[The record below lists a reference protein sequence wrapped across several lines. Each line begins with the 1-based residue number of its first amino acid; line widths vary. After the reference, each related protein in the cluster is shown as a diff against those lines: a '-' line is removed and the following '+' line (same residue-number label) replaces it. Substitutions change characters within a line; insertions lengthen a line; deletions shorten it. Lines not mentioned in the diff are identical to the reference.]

1 MKRFLFGSIL
11 LFQFFCFSCNDEPSA
26 NTNESSDNKIPQA
39 LQNIQL
45 AVQQNPDSAGLRLKL
60 VYALDS
66 NNLHKEALMQLD
78 SLIEK
83 DSLNYGLWY
92 TKGQVAE
99 NAEDTL
105 LAFQCYGRAA
115 NIYESPEALR
125 ALANLYAET
134 KNNRALLICSRI
146 MALGL
151 GRDYDADCNFISG
164 VYYARTGDSKMALQF
179 FDAAIAN
186 QYTYMEAY
194 IEKGLIFFDRKEYA
208 EALKVFQFAA
218 TVDNLYAD
226 AYYYQ
231 ARCYEQMKIKDSAIL
246 RFKQSLQLD
255 GTLKVAADGLKR
267 VNDLK

>member
-1 MKRFLFGSIL
+1 MKRFL
-11 LFQFFCFSCNDEPSA
+11 LFTIFWVPLFCISCNDENKVHTDDEAA
-26 NTNESSDNKIPQA
+26 NRIPQA

-66 NNLHKEALMQLD
+66 NNLHKEALQQLD
-78 SLIEK
+78 SLIQK

-105 LAFQCYGRAA
+105 LALQCYGRAA

-134 KNNRALLICSRI
+134 RNNRALLICSRI

-164 VYYARTGDSKMALQF
+164 VYYARTGDQKMALRF

-194 IEKGLIFFDRKEYA
+194 IEKGLIFFDRKDFT

-231 ARCYEQMKIKDSAIL
+231 ARCYEQMRIKDSAVL

-255 GTLKVAADGLKR
+255 ANLTAAAEGLKR
-267 VNDLK
+267 INDLK